1 MLYLLLRKKR
11 GKGTYLTPEFVIRGL
26 IESWRRVEELARTQ
40 AGVTS
45 NEGGTL
51 AVDRPN
57 HPRLIA
63 ALLLAAI
70 GGYFAGR
77 AFGGPVTGQWRWENG
92 YFCRDLFWND
102 TDLGYNCQLVQE
114 NGPTLRFTSDQGA
127 GMFADLTL
135 E

>member
-1 MLYLLLRKKR
+1 M
-11 GKGTYLTPEFVIRGL
+11 IRHFTIFAIAVLGLGL
-26 IESWRRVEELARTQ
+26 IAGQRTAQAEEFRVVDSDTRFVALIEGRELRRLGIRLT
-40 AGVTS
+40 VTPTG
-45 NEGGTL
+45 E
-51 AVDRPN
+51 
-57 HPRLIA
+57 IQ
-63 ALLLAAI
+63 
-70 GGYFAGR
+70 GR

>member
-1 MLYLLLRKKR
+1 MIRHFTILAIAGLGLGMIVGPRTAQAEEFRVVDSDTRFVALVEGRELRR
-11 GKGTYLTPEFVIRGL
+11 LGIRLT
-26 IESWRRVEELARTQ
+26 
-40 AGVTS
+40 VTPTG
-45 NEGGTL
+45 E
-51 AVDRPN
+51 
-57 HPRLIA
+57 IQ
-63 ALLLAAI
+63 
-70 GGYFAGR
+70 GR

>member
-1 MLYLLLRKKR
+1 MIRHFTILAIAGLGLGLVVGPR
-11 GKGTYLTPEFVIRGL
+11 TAQAEEFRVVDSDTRFVAL
-26 IESWRRVEELARTQ
+26 IEGRELRRLGIRLT
-40 AGVTS
+40 VTPTG
-45 NEGGTL
+45 E
-51 AVDRPN
+51 
-57 HPRLIA
+57 IQ
-63 ALLLAAI
+63 
-70 GGYFAGR
+70 GR

>member
-1 MLYLLLRKKR
+1 MIRHFTILAIAGLGLGLIVGPR
-11 GKGTYLTPEFVIRGL
+11 TAQAEEFRVVDSDTRFVGL
-26 IESWRRVEELARTQ
+26 IEGRELRRLGIRLT
-40 AGVTS
+40 VTPTG
-45 NEGGTL
+45 E
-51 AVDRPN
+51 
-57 HPRLIA
+57 IQ
-63 ALLLAAI
+63 
-70 GGYFAGR
+70 GR

>member
-1 MLYLLLRKKR
+1 M
-11 GKGTYLTPEFVIRGL
+11 IRHFTILAIAGLGLGL
-26 IESWRRVEELARTQ
+26 IVGPRTAQAEEFRVVDSDTRFVALVEGRELRRLGIRLT
-40 AGVTS
+40 VTPTG
-45 NEGGTL
+45 E
-51 AVDRPN
+51 
-57 HPRLIA
+57 IQ
-63 ALLLAAI
+63 
-70 GGYFAGR
+70 GR

>member
-1 MLYLLLRKKR
+1 MIRQFTILAIAVLGLALSAVPRAAQDEDFR
-11 GKGTYLTPEFVIRGL
+11 VVDSDTRFVSL
-26 IESWRRVEELARTQ
+26 IEGRELRRLGIRLT
-40 AGVTS
+40 VTPS
-45 NEGGTL
+45 GE
-51 AVDRPN
+51 
-57 HPRLIA
+57 IQ
-63 ALLLAAI
+63 
-70 GGYFAGR
+70 GR

-114 NGPTLRFTSDQGA
+114 NGATLRFTSDQGA

>member
-1 MLYLLLRKKR
+1 MIRQFTILAIAGLCLAMSAVPRAAQAENFR
-11 GKGTYLTPEFVIRGL
+11 VVDSDTRFVSL
-26 IESWRRVEELARTQ
+26 IEGRELRRLGIRLT
-40 AGVTS
+40 VTPS
-45 NEGGTL
+45 GQ
-51 AVDRPN
+51 
-57 HPRLIA
+57 IQ
-63 ALLLAAI
+63 
-70 GGYFAGR
+70 GR

-114 NGPTLRFTSDQGA
+114 NGATLRFTSDQGA